1 MHLDAALDAIEQ
13 VDGEGIDL
21 GGANPPYPDF
31 PRDEYPA
38 RLARTRTLMELAGA
52 EVLVLAQEESIRY
65 LTGYDSMIWAAASSW
80 LPAALV
86 LPRDPAG
93 AVLVNSAFDAGCTR
107 GTSWVANVDS
117 YTDPAELP
125 ARVAAHVRDAA
136 GENARVALETGL
148 GSTLRL
154 PWVLAAELFERCGPS
169 VEDASRLLSAVRM
182 LKSGREIDRLRQAAQ
197 AAATGYAEGLATAQA
212 GMTEVEVMSR
222 IGSAMYANGCTP
234 STKPLFLNAVAGPD
248 RYALADA
255 PPSDRPL
262 REGDVM
268 FLDGGG
274 PSRGYMSD
282 IIRIAAVGEIPP
294 RLERYMEAAEAA
306 AAAMRGFAR
315 PGVTA
320 TELFEAGF
328 EAYADAGLA
337 ESAGSLFGHGIGL
350 EIWERPFI
358 QRHDD
363 PGENVRLR
371 EGMTICLEPFL
382 APVEGDRLAG
392 LFVVEDMIAVT
403 ADGADV
409 LSEGLDRGL
418 ARIPA

>member
-1 MHLDAALDAIEQ
+1 MHLDAALDVIEH
-13 VDGEGIDL
+13 VDGEEIDL
-21 GGANPPYPDF
+21 GGASPPYPDF
-31 PRDEYPA
+31 PLDEYHA

-52 EVLVLAQEESIRY
+52 DVLVLAQEESIRY
-65 LTGYDSMIWAAASSW
+65 LTGYDSMIWIAASW

-107 GTSWVANVDS
+107 GTTWVGNVDS
-117 YTDPAELP
+117 YADPAELP
-125 ARVAAHVRDAA
+125 GKVEAHVREAA
-136 GENARVALETGL
+136 GEGARVALETGL

-154 PWVLAAELFERCGPS
+154 PWALAAELVERCGPS

-182 LKSGREIDRLRQAAQ
+182 LKSDREVARLRQAAQ
-197 AAATGYAEGLATAQA
+197 AAAAGYAEGLAAARA
-212 GMTEVEVMSR
+212 GMTELELMTR
-222 IGSAMYANGCTP
+222 IGAAMYANGCTP
-234 STKPLFLNAVAGPD
+234 ATKPLFLNAVAGPD

-282 IIRIAAVGEIPP
+282 IIRIAAVGEIPA

-306 AAAMRGFAR
+306 AAAMRAFAR

-328 EAYADAGLA
+328 DAYADAGLT
-337 ESAGSLFGHGIGL
+337 ESTGSLFGHGIGL

-358 QRHDD
+358 RRHDD
-363 PGENVRLR
+363 PREDVRLR
-371 EGMTICLEPFL
+371 AGMTICLEPFL
-382 APVEGDRLAG
+382 APVEDGVLAG
-392 LFVVEDMIAVT
+392 LFVVEDMVALT

-409 LSEGLDRGL
+409 LSEGLDRRL